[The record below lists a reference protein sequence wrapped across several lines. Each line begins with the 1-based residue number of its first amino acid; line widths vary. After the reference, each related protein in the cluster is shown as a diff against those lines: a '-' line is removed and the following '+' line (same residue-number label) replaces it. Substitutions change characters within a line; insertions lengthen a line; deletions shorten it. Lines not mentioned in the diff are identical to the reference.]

1 MIYAN
6 YSILI
11 LYHSPLVFI
20 YSTRITL
27 ATLLFLEPAK
37 LLYLKG
43 YLFSVHGMLIH
54 ELFVRLP
61 ASPHSGLHSSV
72 NPERPSLP
80 TTSKA
85 DTPPHPLPLPPPL
98 YPALVFFTSI
108 SVWHTLFIYL
118 SVYTHLLFSLPTKQL
133 YPQYLQYTWNI
144 LVFSNFLLNE
154 WEVSAT
160 YPPLFV
166 NEKPET
172 QIKLGPGR
180 GNVSF

>member
-20 YSTRITL
+20 YSTCITL

-43 YLFSVHGMLIH
+43 YLLSLHGMLIH
-54 ELFVRLP
+54 EIFVRLP

-80 TTSKA
+80 TTTSKA

-98 YPALVFFTSI
+98 YPALVFFISI

-118 SVYTHLLFSLPTKQL
+118 YTHTYCFLS
-133 YPQYLQYTWNI
+133 PQSNYIPNI
-144 LVFSNFLLNE
+144 FNTPGTY
-154 WEVSAT
+154 WCSAT
-160 YPPLFV
+160 FC
-166 NEKPET
+166 
-172 QIKLGPGR
+172 
-180 GNVSF
+180 